1 MDQTVTSPDLFGKVW
16 SFLGNSEKGDSSSS
30 EDVEDESEEID
41 DDLTPPLLD

>member
-1 MDQTVTSPDLFGKVW
+1 MTPPGEAHLTFSW